1 MIRVFD
7 TDIARKCGV
16 NAATVASFLWE
27 RIYSEDDYKTEYGVE
42 WTRVSQKTMTAN
54 MPHMSVKMIANA
66 VKKLK
71 NKGYIK
77 VSKFNDSKF
86 DKTNWYAFTDFG
98 FEAMNKDDE

>member
-71 NKGYIK
+71 SKGYIK

-98 FEAMNKDDE
+98 FEAMNKDEE

>member
-54 MPHMSVKMIANA
+54 IPHMSVKMIANA

-98 FEAMNKDDE
+98 FEAMNKDEE

>member
-54 MPHMSVKMIANA
+54 MPHMSVKMIGNA

-98 FEAMNKDDE
+98 FEAMNKDEE

>member
-1 MIRVFD
+1 
-7 TDIARKCGV
+7 
-16 NAATVASFLWE
+16 
-27 RIYSEDDYKTEYGVE
+27 
-42 WTRVSQKTMTAN
+42 

-98 FEAMNKDDE
+98 FEAMNKDEE

>member
-27 RIYSEDDYKTEYGVE
+27 RIYSGDDYKTEYGVE

-98 FEAMNKDDE
+98 FEAMNKDEE

>member
-16 NAATVASFLWE
+16 NAATVASFLWD

-66 VKKLK
+66 VKRLK

-98 FEAMNKDDE
+98 FEAMNKDEE

>member
-27 RIYSEDDYKTEYGVE
+27 RIYSDDDYKTEYGVE

-98 FEAMNKDDE
+98 FEAMNKDEE

>member
-77 VSKFNDSKF
+77 VSKFNESKF

-98 FEAMNKDDE
+98 FEAMNKDEE

>member
-66 VKKLK
+66 VKRLK

-98 FEAMNKDDE
+98 FEAMNKDEE

>member
-98 FEAMNKDDE
+98 FEAMNKEEE

>member
-1 MIRVFD
+1 MQPQLHH
-7 TDIARKCGV
+7 
-16 NAATVASFLWE
+16 SFGIE
-27 RIYSEDDYKTEYGVE
+27 FYSEDDYKTEYGVE

-98 FEAMNKDDE
+98 FEAMNKDEE

>member
-1 MIRVFD
+1 MIKVFD

-98 FEAMNKDDE
+98 FEAMNKDEE

>member
-16 NAATVASFLWE
+16 NAATVASFLWD

-71 NKGYIK
+71 DKGYIK

-98 FEAMNKDDE
+98 FEAMNKDEE

>member
-1 MIRVFD
+1 MISVFD

-16 NAATVASFLWE
+16 NAATVASFLWD

-98 FEAMNKDDE
+98 FEAMNKDEE

>member
-1 MIRVFD
+1 MIRVFA

-66 VKKLK
+66 VKRLK

-98 FEAMNKDDE
+98 FEAMNKDEE

>member
-98 FEAMNKDDE
+98 FEAMNKDEE

>member
-16 NAATVASFLWE
+16 NAATVASFLWD
-27 RIYSEDDYKTEYGVE
+27 RIYSEDNYKTEYGVE

-98 FEAMNKDDE
+98 FEAMNKDEE

>member
-42 WTRVSQKTMTAN
+42 WTRVSQKTMTVN

-71 NKGYIK
+71 SKGYIK
-77 VSKFNDSKF
+77 VSKINDSKF

-98 FEAMNKDDE
+98 FEAMNKDEE

>member
-27 RIYSEDDYKTEYGVE
+27 RIYSEEDYKTEYGVE

-98 FEAMNKDDE
+98 FEAMNKDEE

>member
-16 NAATVASFLWE
+16 NAATVASFLWD

-98 FEAMNKDDE
+98 FEAMNKDEE

>member
-7 TDIARKCGV
+7 TDIARRCGV

-77 VSKFNDSKF
+77 ISKFNDSKF

-98 FEAMNKDDE
+98 FEAMNKDEE

>member
-66 VKKLK
+66 VKKLT

-98 FEAMNKDDE
+98 FEAMNKDEE

>member
-1 MIRVFD
+1 MIRLFD

-16 NAATVASFLWE
+16 NAATVASFLWD

-98 FEAMNKDDE
+98 FEAMNKDEE